1 MAQQLASHGPSNWFF
16 LNINQ
21 MVKGCY
27 MPNFR
32 VLVSILTDIFNFV
45 TNSATQQ
52 LSNTVKIWKIVV
64 SKTSD
69 HIKIKIKMP
78 NPSQEPPVSSKATNE
93 DLKDIDVLCT
103 IKIKIESKKSD
114 HRYIKDQ

>member
-1 MAQQLASHGPSNWFF
+1 
-16 LNINQ
+16 

-52 LSNTVKIWKIVV
+52 LSNAVKIWKIVV

-69 HIKIKIKMP
+69 HIKIRIKIS
-78 NPSQEPPVSSKATNE
+78 NLSQEPPTSSKAQNQ
-93 DLKDIDVLCT
+93 DLKGMYVLCPF
-103 IKIKIESKKSD
+103 KKQDSET
-114 HRYIKDQ
+114 KFGK